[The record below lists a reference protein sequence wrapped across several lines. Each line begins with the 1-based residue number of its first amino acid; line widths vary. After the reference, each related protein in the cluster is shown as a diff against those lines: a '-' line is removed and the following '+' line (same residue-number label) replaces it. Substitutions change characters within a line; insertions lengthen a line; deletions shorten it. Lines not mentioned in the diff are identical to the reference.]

1 MILFC
6 CPQTVGKKLSSHCSP
21 SCNFYL
27 QVFNFSESEENPAGP
42 DPIPYTPPDTEG
54 MPASLKLALPRL
66 LDIRKMSDQGIRH
79 LRNHIRRV
87 SNFTRLPRS
96 WNKGENPGNFS
107 SSSNEANMYSE
118 TAFFAPTLFPS
129 YHLVVWALTSFW
141 HFNPRFLNSL
151 FTVHLF
157 KENCYSYINKKH
169 S

>member
-6 CPQTVGKKLSSHCSP
+6 CLQTVGKKLSSHCSP

-107 SSSNEANMYSE
+107 SSSNEAK
-118 TAFFAPTLFPS
+118 LFCSIEPNNK
-129 YHLVVWALTSFW
+129 LDK
-141 HFNPRFLNSL
+141 
-151 FTVHLF
+151 F
-157 KENCYSYINKKH
+157 KCKTILLY
-169 S
+169 

>member
-1 MILFC
+1 MIWFC

-107 SSSNEANMYSE
+107 SLSNEAK
-118 TAFFAPTLFPS
+118 LFCSNIVPI

-141 HFNPRFLNSL
+141 HFNPRFLNTL